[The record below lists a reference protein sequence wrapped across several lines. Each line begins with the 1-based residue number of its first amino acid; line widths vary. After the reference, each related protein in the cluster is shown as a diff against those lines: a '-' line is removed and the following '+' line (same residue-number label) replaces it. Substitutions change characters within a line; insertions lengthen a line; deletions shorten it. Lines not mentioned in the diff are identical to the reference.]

1 MNSLHSHSVV
11 SLFYV
16 SPSVRESRF
25 WNPGNL
31 HSWNLESGNI
41 LLMESGIPGFGIW
54 NTAQGIWNPTNYW
67 NSESKFYWQI
77 PESGTWNP
85 ESTVRNPESKTVL
98 DSLPWGN
105 MCLPTENLTSPSPS
119 PLCLFLQSSCRKNK
133 PHQGVVIGNFL
144 TFLITT
150 WSMTT
155 ISKQCLPVFKIYEV
169 SIKKCCWY
177 TIVIIIL
184 FF

>member
-41 LLMESGIPGFGIW
+41 LLMESGILGFGIR

-119 PLCLFLQSSCRKNK
+119 PLSLTLPLVPLSTVQLPKKQTSSEGSNWKFFNFPNNYLINDNNK
-133 PHQGVVIGNFL
+133 QTMSTCFQNI
-144 TFLITT
+144 
-150 WSMTT
+150 WS
-155 ISKQCLPVFKIYEV
+155 
-169 SIKKCCWY
+169 
-177 TIVIIIL
+177 
-184 FF
+184 

>member
-11 SLFYV
+11 SLFHA

-25 WNPGNL
+25 RNPGNL
-31 HSWNLESGNI
+31 RLWNLESGNI
-41 LLMESGIPGFGIW
+41 LLMESGIPGFGIR
-54 NTAQGIWNPTNYW
+54 NTAQGIWNPTNDW

-105 MCLPTENLTSPSPS
+105 MCLPMENLTSPFPSPS
-119 PLCLFLQSSCRKNK
+119 PLSLPLPLEKSASFYSPAAEKTN
-133 PHQGVVIGNFL
+133 
-144 TFLITT
+144 LIRG
-150 WSMTT
+150 
-155 ISKQCLPVFKIYEV
+155 
-169 SIKKCCWY
+169 
-177 TIVIIIL
+177 
-184 FF
+184 

>member
-25 WNPGNL
+25 QNPGNL
-31 HSWNLESGNI
+31 RLWNLESGNI
-41 LLMESGIPGFGIW
+41 LLMESEIGGFGIQ
-54 NTAQGIWNPTNYW
+54 NTAQGIWNPTTDW

-77 PESGTWNP
+77 PESGTWNL

-105 MCLPTENLTSPSPS
+105 MCLPMENRTSPSPS
-119 PLCLFLQSSCRKNK
+119 PLSLPLPLGKSASFYSPAVEKTN
-133 PHQGVVIGNFL
+133 
-144 TFLITT
+144 LIRG
-150 WSMTT
+150 
-155 ISKQCLPVFKIYEV
+155 
-169 SIKKCCWY
+169 
-177 TIVIIIL
+177 
-184 FF
+184 

>member
-25 WNPGNL
+25 QNPGNL
-31 HSWNLESGNI
+31 RLWNLESGNI
-41 LLMESGIPGFGIW
+41 LLMESEIGGFGIQ
-54 NTAQGIWNPTNYW
+54 NTAQGIWNPTTDW

-98 DSLPWGN
+98 
-105 MCLPTENLTSPSPS
+105 PTENLTSPSPS
-119 PLCLFLQSSCRKNK
+119 PLSLPLPLVPLSTVQLPKKQTSSEGSNWKFFNFPNNYLINDNNK
-133 PHQGVVIGNFL
+133 QTMSTCFQNI
-144 TFLITT
+144 
-150 WSMTT
+150 WS
-155 ISKQCLPVFKIYEV
+155 
-169 SIKKCCWY
+169 
-177 TIVIIIL
+177 
-184 FF
+184 